1 MPNTAAATSAKLSVK
16 RSVKRVVASDR
27 TVRPAD
33 PFGVFDPEQFKLSNP
48 SEELVQILDG
58 FFRQVE
64 QRSAAEFTAIA
75 HDIAETRSELQRLG
89 VNRIG
94 EDLPALDAE
103 LDAITRDTENATN
116 TILGAAEA
124 IIALSPRDP
133 GIKGKADDL
142 VVQIF
147 EACSFQDL
155 VGQRV
160 SKVVRVLNQ
169 IEYRIARLSELS
181 ADAEGAIDADAAEQR
196 RRDLI
201 LNGPAIGGPETTQS
215 QVDAFF
221 N

>member
-1 MPNTAAATSAKLSVK
+1 MPNTAAASSAKLSVK
-16 RSVKRVVASDR
+16 RSLKAIRAGRS
-27 TVRPAD
+27 VRSAD
-33 PFGVFDPEQFKLSNP
+33 PFGVYDPEQLKLSNP
-48 SEELVQILDG
+48 SEELVQLLDG
-58 FFRQVE
+58 FFRQVD
-64 QRSAAEFTAIA
+64 QRSTTEFEAIA
-75 HDIAETRSELQRLG
+75 RDIAEMRSELQRLG
-89 VNRIG
+89 VNRMG

-124 IIALSPRDP
+124 IIALGACDP
-133 GIKGKADDL
+133 DIKSKAENL

-169 IEYRIARLSELS
+169 IEQRVARLAALS
-181 ADAEGAIDADAAEQR
+181 ADAEGAADADAAEQR

-201 LNGPAIGGPETTQS
+201 LNGPAIGGPETTQA

-221 N
+221 D